1 MINNNRELTID
12 QLGKVSGGNTVE
24 TTKDVALLT
33 RLGLINEFIGSL
45 DVAFDWENSSAKV
58 DFAWAKIGITC
69 VSNYVYLNEYYYQG
83 KKITRKEAVQ
93 IAEDTMI
100 QGPKIAQIF

>member
-1 MINNNRELTID
+1 MINNTRELNIE

-24 TTKDVALLT
+24 TEKDIKLLT
-33 RLGLINEFIGSL
+33 KLGLINEFIGSL

-58 DFAWAKIGITC
+58 DAAWAKVGITC
-69 VSNYVYLNEYYYQG
+69 VSKYVYVNEYFYQG
-83 KKITRKEAVQ
+83 KSISRKEAVK

-100 QGPKIAQIF
+100 KGPQIAL